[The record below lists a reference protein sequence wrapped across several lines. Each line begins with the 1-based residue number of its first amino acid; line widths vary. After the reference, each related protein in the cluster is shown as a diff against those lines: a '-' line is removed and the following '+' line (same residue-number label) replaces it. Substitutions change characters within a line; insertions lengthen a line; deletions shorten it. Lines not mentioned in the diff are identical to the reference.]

1 MGVCIIRKTRLN
13 KFRNNNWTIVI
24 TSKLLSIWI
33 FLSVALVYLTGNT
46 DAYFYDNSTVKG
58 VFKVGFWEKKLEQWD
73 KSSLKFIETK
83 NELTITNCEPKN
95 IISTIKNT
103 GNDMQGST
111 DYFVYFIDKGNPKD
125 GEIMYEGYIDPIA
138 NDSSQQ
144 LQYNSSIPGNYKFK
158 ALQRPGHGNKE
169 NELHELWSETITVKC
184 EKVEEKVEEK
194 DKDVD
199 ESSKEVNE
207 NAEDKKEVNDKKENN
222 SSEESS
228 PESTESIDVKE
239 EEVKK
244 EDDMEN
250 NDLEEEKNSNDD
262 SKPNEEQTENNQDNE
277 AETENQDQSN

>member
-1 MGVCIIRKTRLN
+1 MGVCVIRKKRLN
-13 KFRNNNWTIVI
+13 KYRNSNWQVVI
-24 TSKLLSIWI
+24 TSKLLSIWVI
-33 FLSVALVYLTGNT
+33 LSIALVYLTGNT
-46 DAYFYDNSTVKG
+46 DAYFYDNSSVTG
-58 VFKVGFWEKKLEQWD
+58 VLTAGFWEEKVEQWD
-73 KSSLKFIETK
+73 KSSLKFIEPHK
-83 NELTITNCEPKN
+83 ELTITSCEPQN
-95 IISTIKNT
+95 IMSTIKNT

-111 DYFVYFIDKGNPKD
+111 EYFVYYIDKGNPKN
-125 GEIMYEGYIDPIA
+125 GEIKYEGFIDPIV

-158 ALQRPGHGNKE
+158 ALQRPGHGNEE
-169 NELHELWSETITVKC
+169 NEQHELWSETITLIC
-184 EKVEEKVEEK
+184 EEVEEKEEVK

-199 ESSKEVNE
+199 ESSKKVNE

-250 NDLEEEKNSNDD
+250 NDLEEEKDSDEDSN
-262 SKPNEEQTENNQDNE
+262 PNEEQTENNQNNE
-277 AETENQDQSN
+277 AETETQDQ